1 MAKACDLKK
10 GNLVG
15 INGLPHVVEDL
26 KVSTP
31 SARGAASIYRFRFR
45 NLVTKAK
52 QDVACK
58 GDEPFA
64 DIDFELRPIQ
74 YLYREGDLYTF
85 MDAEDYSQFSLPQDA
100 ISEQIQFLVEDME
113 GILAL
118 VSDGKVLTIQMPQK
132 VELTIET
139 CDPVMKG
146 ASVTSRSKPATCN
159 TGLVVQ
165 VPEYLEVGEA
175 IIVDTATGEF
185 VSRANVSKF

>member
-1 MAKACDLKK
+1 MAKACDLRK
-10 GNLVG
+10 GSLVG
-15 INGLPHVVEDL
+15 INGMPHVVEDL

-45 NLVTKAK
+45 NIVSKAK

-64 DIDFELRPIQ
+64 DIDFEKRPVQ
-74 YLYREGDLYTF
+74 YLYRESDLYTF
-85 MDAEDYSQFSLPQDA
+85 MDNEDFSQFALQQDS
-100 ISEQIQFLVEDME
+100 IEDQIQYLVEDME
-113 GILAL
+113 GIFAL
-118 VSDGKVLTIQMPQK
+118 VSDGKVLTIEMPQK

-146 ASVTSRSKPATCN
+146 ASVTSRSKPATCT

-165 VPEYLEVGEA
+165 VPEYMEAGET
-175 IIVDTATGEF
+175 IIVDTSTGEF
-185 VSRANVSKF
+185 VSRASVSKF